1 MIALDVTV
9 LVRYLAQDDAVQ
21 SPLATAVIEEQLSA
35 HNPGFVSCLAL
46 AQLHAVLTRHYGVD
60 RQLGQQRGAE
70 IEAVFEGLQRV
81 PRGLHIVEAQR
92 LGRQQA
98 AWNALQA
105 FEDGF
110 DFSAAL
116 LAELAAAAGCE
127 ATLSFD
133 PQLAR
138 HPKARL
144 LAPASASV

>member
-60 RQLGQQRGAE
+60 RQRFAD
-70 IEAVFEGLQRV
+70 IA
-81 PRGLHIVEAQR
+81 RGLLSAQALR
-92 LGRQQA
+92 FDNVQA